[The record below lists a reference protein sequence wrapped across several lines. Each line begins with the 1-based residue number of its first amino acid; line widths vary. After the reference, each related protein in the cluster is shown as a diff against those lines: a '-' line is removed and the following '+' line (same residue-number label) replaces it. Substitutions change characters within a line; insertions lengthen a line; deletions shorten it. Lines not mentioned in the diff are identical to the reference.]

1 MTLFLLTLSLS
12 MSVRFA
18 KSLTSSSRVRCNA
31 LSKPFSSLNARA
43 SVCVWVLV
51 VSGSSMKDISTV
63 LTIVSAVVIMF

>member
-1 MTLFLLTLSLS
+1 MFVLSLS

-18 KSLTSSSRVRCNA
+18 KSLISSSRVRCNA
-31 LSKPFSSLNARA
+31 LSKPFSSLNVRP

-51 VSGSSMKDISTV
+51 VSGSSMKDVSTV